1 MMNQICIEHSP
12 YRIEAEMEAEYR
24 SKMKALESA
33 QQEAELRLVLQQ
45 KEYESRLKVHD
56 VNIMNVFSVTSQ
68 H

>member
-1 MMNQICIEHSP
+1 
-12 YRIEAEMEAEYR
+12 MEAEYR